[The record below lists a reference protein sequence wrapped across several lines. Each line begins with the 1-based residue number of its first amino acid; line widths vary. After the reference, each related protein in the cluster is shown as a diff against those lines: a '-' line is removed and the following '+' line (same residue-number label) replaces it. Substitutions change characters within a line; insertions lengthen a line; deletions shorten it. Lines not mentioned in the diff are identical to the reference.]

1 MFIIKIYTIFPN
13 NFPLFDDE
21 LKTNKKSAD
30 KSQSEINIQT
40 SDSRDVILRANTT
53 ESYHFIDMYAF
64 YIVQLDINKTKIKL

>member
-30 KSQSEINIQT
+30 KRSVRNKAIN

-64 YIVQLDINKTKIKL
+64 YIVQS